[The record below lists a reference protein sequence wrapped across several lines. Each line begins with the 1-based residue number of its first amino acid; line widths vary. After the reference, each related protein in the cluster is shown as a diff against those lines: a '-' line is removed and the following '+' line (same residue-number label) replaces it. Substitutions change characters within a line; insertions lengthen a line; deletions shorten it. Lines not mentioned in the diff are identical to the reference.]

1 MNSITQTTSIRTA
14 RLIVILGI
22 TLLMA
27 SCGTSRKAKESETA
41 SGPAPYSTAA
51 HISTVIS
58 NRTESNVLTAKIKAR
73 LSTPNDNV
81 STSGTLR
88 MKRGEVIQISL
99 VDPILGVA
107 EVARIEFSK
116 DKVLIIDRL
125 GRRYLEEPYSK
136 VEFLQKAGISFGTLE
151 SLFWNELFQP
161 GKKEVNAKD
170 FTLKG
175 EYSNL
180 LTIAYKDKY
189 LDYSFA
195 TERATGKLRQTAIST
210 ANGADYRLNFNYDD
224 FNEFSGKPFPHNESL
239 LFAGADGKTLEFTL
253 KLSNINND
261 SDWSANTKVSGKYQ
275 KLDAETILKSLISQ

>member
-1 MNSITQTTSIRTA
+1 MNSIAQTTSIRTA

-27 SCGTSRKAKESETA
+27 SCGTSRKAKESEAA
-41 SGPAPYSTAA
+41 SGPAPFSTAA
-51 HISTVIS
+51 HVSTVVN
-58 NRTESNVLTAKIKAR
+58 NRTEATALTARIKAK
-73 LSTPNDNV
+73 LSTTDDNI

-161 GKKEVNAKD
+161 GKKEINSKD

-180 LTIAYKDKY
+180 LTIGYKDKY

-195 TERATGKLRQTAIST
+195 TERATGKLRQTSIST
-210 ANGADYRLNFNYDD
+210 ANGADYDD

-239 LFAGADGKTLEFTL
+239 LFAGADGKTLELTL
-253 KLSNINND
+253 KLSNISND
-261 SDWSANTKVSGKYQ
+261 SDWSASTKVSNKYQ
-275 KLDAETILKSLISQ
+275 KLDAETILKSLISR